1 MNAEEMTD
9 VVFNALKLPA
19 NEWDMEFDD
28 YNAQVIH
35 ITNNDGDTFKLTITK
50 E

>member
-9 VVFNALKLPA
+9 VVFNALKLSPS
-19 NEWDMEFDD
+19 EWDMEFDD

-35 ITNNDGDTFKLTITK
+35 ITNKDGDTFKLTVTK

>member
-1 MNAEEMTD
+1 MNAEEVTD
-9 VVFNALKLPA
+9 VVFNALHLEPR
-19 NEWDMEFDD
+19 EWDVEFDD

-35 ITNNDGDTFKLTITK
+35 ITHENGDTFKLTITK